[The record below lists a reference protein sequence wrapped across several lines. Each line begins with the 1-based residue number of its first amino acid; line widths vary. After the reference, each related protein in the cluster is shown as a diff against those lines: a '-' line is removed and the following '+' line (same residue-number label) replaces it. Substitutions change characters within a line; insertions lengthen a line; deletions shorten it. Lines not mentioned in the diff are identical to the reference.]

1 MSWTREAIRLQVAAL
16 ASEHEGG
23 ELVSALKRFAD
34 DLDPAERAVLGEVLL
49 ERAER
54 EGVFREAFM
63 ARIEARGWLR
73 RQLDALDRA
82 SRRAP

>member
-1 MSWTREAIRLQVAAL
+1 MAWTREAIAVRVDAL
-16 ASEHEGG
+16 ASEYEGR
-23 ELVSALKRFAD
+23 ELVAALTRFGD
-34 DLDPAERAVLGEVLL
+34 DLGADERAVLGEVLL

-73 RQLDALDRA
+73 RRLDALDRA

>member
-1 MSWTREAIRLQVAAL
+1 MPWTREAIALHVDGL
-16 ASEHEGG
+16 ASDHEGG

-34 DLDPAERAVLGEVLL
+34 DLGAAERAVLGEVLL

-73 RQLDALDRA
+73 RRLDALDRA
-82 SRRAP
+82 SRRGP